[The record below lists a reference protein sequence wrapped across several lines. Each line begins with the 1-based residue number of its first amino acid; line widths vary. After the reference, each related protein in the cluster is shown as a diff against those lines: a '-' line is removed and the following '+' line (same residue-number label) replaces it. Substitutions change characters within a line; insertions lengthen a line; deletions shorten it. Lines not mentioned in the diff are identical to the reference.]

1 MLSVAATVLVAVL
14 VFLPSFASKTSWSEA
29 RQQLLDVTT
38 EIGKADRQF
47 NAAGCV
53 YEIMDGKL
61 TYVRMPFAKDL
72 SALSN
77 LADVEHLFLEPPG
90 TEREVPVDISFV
102 DGMKSLR
109 NLEIQSFPA
118 KSLEPLRG
126 LPLEKLHLWYC
137 RLNAQPYPTAIDL
150 EPLRGMPLSWLNCGG
165 CGVNS
170 LEPLAGMK
178 LEFLCMNHCIPVADL
193 APLSGMPLH
202 TLMLDNTDVSDLT
215 PLIGTPIKILSIS
228 GTKVR
233 DLSPLIHLEL
243 EEIHMMKIQV
253 DDLSIL
259 KKCNIRVLRMDYDPS
274 QRDLV
279 KSIPGLERFN
289 GLPLEEFL
297 ASQEVASNP

>member
-61 TYVRMPFAKDL
+61 TYVRMPFANDL